1 MSLKSFSQIWEE
13 LEDVPF
19 DENED
24 GELILAD
31 DWYIF
36 KKGTTREDVWHSLEE
51 LYGVAI
57 GDLL

>member
-1 MSLKSFSQIWEE
+1 MKTFAEIWQE
-13 LEDVPF
+13 LEDVLF

-36 KKGTTREDVWHSLEE
+36 KKGTTREDIWHYLEDF
-51 LYGVAI
+51 YGVVI